1 MTHEGTKSTHARN
14 GDDTQQP
21 ATRALSTRKRA
32 GRSKTNRLAFPRMTF
47 PRALRSEFIR
57 MHTSPLVAA
66 HLACAL
72 AAGLACGAYFAF
84 APWNPAQGADAYAQ
98 FLGALM
104 PLMAGI
110 VCGLAFDAEREA
122 GGMANLTGVPSRPT
136 AVAAKI
142 TMLFLMGAATLALAI
157 GLFALILALAGRSAL
172 SPVAYVWCI
181 AGLTL
186 GSAPLYILSS
196 WLALRFG
203 RNAAIGVGAVGLLL
217 AFFSIGGLAHG
228 LMTGELT
235 GAYPGILGYIPLTW
249 SARLGSLGVENGMV
263 SLSLGAHIEGSVMN
277 VAAHV
282 HVQTLLTAGL
292 CLALSAAALIVL
304 LTWFNR
310 FEE

>member
-1 MTHEGTKSTHARN
+1 MKKKKMGLHLFMAVPAFALYCVFFVYPLTKGIGMSLTNWN
-14 GDDTQQP
+14 GYSAPEFVGLKNFVDFFHD
-21 ATRALSTRKRA
+21 ARALHDI
-32 GRSKTNRLAFPRMTF
+32 KTT
-47 PRALRSEFIR
+47 
-57 MHTSPLVAA
+57 V
-66 HLACAL
+66 
-72 AAGLACGAYFAF
+72 
-84 APWNPAQGADAYAQ
+84 
-98 FLGALM
+98 
-104 PLMAGI
+104 
-110 VCGLAFDAEREA
+110 
-122 GGMANLTGVPSRPT
+122 
-136 AVAAKI
+136 
-142 TMLFLMGAATLALAI
+142 LF
-157 GLFALILALAGRSAL
+157 
-172 SPVAYVWCI
+172 
-181 AGLTL
+181 TL

>member
-1 MTHEGTKSTHARN
+1 
-14 GDDTQQP
+14 
-21 ATRALSTRKRA
+21 
-32 GRSKTNRLAFPRMTF
+32 MTF

-249 SARLGSLGVENGMV
+249 SARLGSLGVENGIV

-292 CLALSAAALIVL
+292 CLALSAVALIAL
-304 LTWFNR
+304 LAWFDR

>member
-1 MTHEGTKSTHARN
+1 
-14 GDDTQQP
+14 
-21 ATRALSTRKRA
+21 
-32 GRSKTNRLAFPRMTF
+32 MTF

-57 MHTSPLVAA
+57 MRTSPLVAV

-72 AAGLACGAYFAF
+72 AAGSACGAYFAF
-84 APWNPAQGADAYAQ
+84 APWNPAQGTDAYAQ

-122 GGMANLTGVPSRPT
+122 GGMANLTGAPSRQT
-136 AVAAKI
+136 ALAAKI
-142 TMLFLMGAATLALAI
+142 AVLLLMSAATLALAI
-157 GLFALILALAGRSAL
+157 GLFALILAAAGRSAL
-172 SPVAYVWCI
+172 SPAAYVWCI

-235 GAYPGILGYIPLTW
+235 GAYPSILGYIPLTW
-249 SARLGSLGVENGMV
+249 SARLGSLGVENGMIP
-263 SLSLGAHIEGSVMN
+263 SSLGTHIEGSVMN
-277 VAAHV
+277 VAAQV
-282 HVQTLLTAGL
+282 HAQTLLTAGL

>member
-1 MTHEGTKSTHARN
+1 M
-14 GDDTQQP
+14 
-21 ATRALSTRKRA
+21 
-32 GRSKTNRLAFPRMTF
+32 AFSCT
-47 PRALRSEFIR
+47 LRSEFIR
-57 MHTSPLVAA
+57 MRTSPLVAA

-72 AAGLACGAYFAF
+72 AAGSACGAYFAF

-142 TMLFLMGAATLALAI
+142 AMLFLTGAATLALAI
-157 GLFALILALAGRSAL
+157 GLFALILTLAGRSAL
-172 SPVAYVWCI
+172 NLAVYAWCI
-181 AGLTL
+181 AGLAL

-235 GAYPGILGYIPLTW
+235 GAYPSILGYIPLTW
-249 SARLGSLGVENGMV
+249 SARLGSLGVENGIV
-263 SLSLGAHIEGSVMN
+263 SLSLGTHIEGSAMN
-277 VAAHV
+277 VAAQV
-282 HVQTLLTAGL
+282 HLQTLFTAGF
-292 CLALSAAALIVL
+292 CLALSAAALIAL
-304 LTWFNR
+304 LAWFNR

>member
-1 MTHEGTKSTHARN
+1 
-14 GDDTQQP
+14 
-21 ATRALSTRKRA
+21 
-32 GRSKTNRLAFPRMTF
+32 MTF
-47 PRALRSEFIR
+47 PRTLRSELIR
-57 MHTSPLVAA
+57 MRTSPLVAA
-66 HLACAL
+66 HLTCAL

-84 APWNPAQGADAYAQ
+84 APWDPAQGADAYAQ

-122 GGMANLTGVPSRPT
+122 GGMANMTGVPSRL
-136 AVAAKI
+136 AAIAAKI
-142 TMLFLMGAATLALAI
+142 VMLLFMGAATLALAI
-157 GLFALILALAGRSAL
+157 GLFALILTLAGRSAL
-172 SPVAYVWCI
+172 SPTAYAWCV
-181 AGLTL
+181 AGLAL

-235 GAYPGILGYIPLTW
+235 GAYPSILGYIPLTW
-249 SARLGSLGVENGMV
+249 SARLGSLGVENGIV
-263 SLSLGAHIEGSVMN
+263 SLSLGAHIEGSVMD
-277 VAAHV
+277 VAAQV
-282 HVQTLLTAGL
+282 HLQTLLTAGF
-292 CLALSAAALIVL
+292 CLVLSAAALIALVA
-304 LTWFNR
+304 WFNR